1 MNLLEI
7 VAHILLTLP
16 ECFDDGLHAQVF
28 LCFGDNLRGVLSP
41 VLQSGTPVVVQPKL
55 VVRSVH
61 AMTNLQVVM
70 VHLCSHVH
78 RLVNW
83 LDKRVGR
90 AFCASPDPL
99 KQELSLLRLSQEE
112 VVLHGDL

>member
-16 ECFDDGLHAQVF
+16 ECFHDGLHAQVF